1 MSNGFLTRDDLL
13 PGRKYDFTKE
23 GCTCE
28 IIKITAN
35 NVFLEDIDGGAP
47 KVLSLT
53 GFWAAIESN
62 EVEMHQL
69 ITSRTILSANR
80 KATMEMRLIYVKTH
94 ERLINEAKIEGCGI
108 TNASLKILKEELEQ
122 TQPEH
127 ALNMPSL
134 ATLSRWKGMWLAN
147 RCDTDLAPKYDGR
160 SGRKDPRAVEHAK
173 AFIFNHYLTASTKPS
188 IRPLYDIYCMEAK
201 ALVAQEKSD
210 EIIEVRHFYRLKDEM
225 NQAELEY
232 AYSDYSH
239 RAKMTRTLAK
249 QIHMNYALERVEIDR
264 VHFNFGVLNDDD
276 DSYAGAVSMYIAID
290 CCTRV
295 ILGITV
301 EVGNAESSLGA
312 VNLFKEM
319 LTPYSDTQPYCGIP
333 YKVVLD
339 NGPGMANQWIET
351 LIGRLRIIDP
361 YWAPPGQPWKKPF
374 IESFNDLIVDE
385 FFKKVKIVDKKGN
398 YCIGLP
404 GFLGSKKSN
413 EDENR
418 RQVKVQDAA
427 CMYYSDFLLVLHKW
441 LLQYHTID
449 KHPQLGMTP
458 HERWQQSCLV
468 KPLLPCHYNQHV
480 SSFHLFKQKA
490 KHKLQ
495 ARGWVQVQGQ
505 KFSSKEAKELYL
517 ACCVGVKFGESIAVE
532 VEYFAEDARYVTISV
547 IKPGDP
553 HTTTLVVPN
562 RNIDRMSHPI
572 PFSELNGEPVSR
584 RGICEY
590 EMDALPKRKQKR
602 AKSRTIVG
610 QSHEDNLEN
619 ELTGDDV
626 IAASHATFSKAKQA
640 QRAKTKTEIK
650 PTKVN
655 TKPIQQ
661 DDEENDLLC

>member
-1 MSNGFLTRDDLL
+1 MSNGFLTRDDLM
-13 PGRKYDFTKE
+13 PGRKYDFKKE
-23 GCTCE
+23 GCTCV

-35 NVFLEDIDGGAP
+35 NIFFEDIDGSSP
-47 KVLSLT
+47 KVLSLLA
-53 GFWAAIESN
+53 FVQAIEKN

-69 ITSRTILSANR
+69 ITSRTILSSKRRA
-80 KATMEMRLIYVKTH
+80 AMEMRLVYVKTH
-94 ERLINEAKIEGCGI
+94 ERLNNGGKIKGCGI
-108 TNASLKILKEELEQ
+108 TKAALKILKEELEQ
-122 TQPEH
+122 TQPEY

-134 ATLSRWKGMWLAN
+134 STLSRWKSIWLAN
-147 RCDTDLAPKYDGR
+147 RCDTDLAPKSDGR

-173 AFIFNHYLTASTKPS
+173 GYIFNHYLTASTKPS
-188 IRPLYDIYCMEAK
+188 IRPIFDTYCLEAK
-201 ALVAQEKSD
+201 ALIAHDKID
-210 EIIEVRHFYRLKDEM
+210 EIIEERHFYRLKDEM

-232 AYSDYSH
+232 AYSDYSN
-239 RAKMTRTLAK
+239 RAKMARTQSK
-249 QIHMNYALERVEIDR
+249 QIRIHYALERVEIDR
-264 VHFNFGVLNDDD
+264 VQFNFGVLNDD

-301 EVGNAESSLGA
+301 EVGNAESSLGT

-333 YKVVLD
+333 CKVVLD
-339 NGPGMANQWIET
+339 NGPGMVNQWIET
-351 LIGRLRIIDP
+351 LIGRLEIIDP
-361 YWAPPGQPWKKPF
+361 HWAPPGQPWKKPF

-385 FFKKVKIVDKKGN
+385 FFKKVKIIDKNGN
-398 YCIGLP
+398 YTIGLP

-413 EDENR
+413 EDEHR
-418 RQVKVQDAA
+418 RQVKVKDAA
-427 CMYYSDFLLVLHKW
+427 CMYYSDFLSVLHKW

-458 HERWQQSCLV
+458 HARWQQSCSI
-468 KPLLPCHYNQHV
+468 KPLLPCHYDQHI

-495 ARGWVQVQGQ
+495 ARGWVQVHGQ
-505 KFSSKEAKELYL
+505 QFSSKEAKELYL
-517 ACCVGVKFGESIAVE
+517 SCCVGVKFGESIEVE
-532 VEYFAEDARYVTISV
+532 AEYFAEDARYVTISV

-553 HTTTLVVPN
+553 HTTAVVVPN
-562 RNIDRMSHPI
+562 RNIDLMSHPV
-572 PFSELNGEPVSR
+572 PFSELNGERVTR

-590 EMDALPKRKQKR
+590 EMEALPKRKKKK
-602 AKSRTIVG
+602 AKSRTIEG

-619 ELTGDDV
+619 QLTGDDV

-640 QRAKTKTEIK
+640 QRTKTKTEIK
-650 PTKVN
+650 PTKVT
-655 TKPIQQ
+655 TKPIPN